1 MKKIWNLICGFFV
14 VVFLIFACVDVTHKA
29 LFAVPKGTGFFAG
42 VLLEYVK
49 EGGDLIR
56 AIPSNME
63 TPLPASDLEEQNF
76 KKKEK
81 QYPVEDGDN
90 NLKEEKTEELRET
103 IPA

>member
-1 MKKIWNLICGFFV
+1 MKKIWNLICKVFV

-29 LFAVPKGTGFFAG
+29 LFDVPKGTAIVSG

-49 EGGDLIR
+49 EGGDLIK
-56 AIPSNME
+56 AIPSNVE

-81 QYPVEDGDN
+81 
-90 NLKEEKTEELRET
+90 TEELIELKELMKAISR
-103 IPA
+103 